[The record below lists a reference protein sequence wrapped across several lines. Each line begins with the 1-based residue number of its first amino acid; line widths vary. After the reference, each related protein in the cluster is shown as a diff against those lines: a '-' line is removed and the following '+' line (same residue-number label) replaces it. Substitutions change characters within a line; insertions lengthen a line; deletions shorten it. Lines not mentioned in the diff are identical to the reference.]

1 MALGTFSS
9 ANYLTRTASLPSYPF
24 TVAAWVYFTN
34 KTTAQ
39 TIWGAYDPST
49 TTNSLE
55 IRINASGFFSAIN
68 RNSGGN
74 VTATSIVAVTNNAW
88 NFVAASFAS
97 ATADKL
103 FFGGA
108 TYTGTNGASTFNSGL
123 CSREGVGIR
132 ADSSLPTFPLLNGG
146 IGELAIYSGDLITD
160 FTNTAIT
167 GKVTPLDWRGASLLN
182 YWPFYTHTRNF
193 LTGVADWTTTGTLT
207 QFASGPPVSMPSW
220 LSGGAEG
227 DGYIPSDSTG
237 PWGIPAL
244 GRPSWESG
252 GLGVPAWASAG
263 AS

>member
-34 KTTAQ
+34 ITTAQ
-39 TIWGAYDPST
+39 TIWGAYVAALA
-49 TTNSLE
+49 TNSVEL
-55 IRINASGFFSAIN
+55 RINASGLASALT
-68 RNSGGN
+68 RSTLAN
-74 VTATSIVAVTNNAW
+74 VATVSVASVSNNAW
-88 NFVAASFAS
+88 NFLAASFPS
-97 ATADKL
+97 ATTNRVCLNGTNA
-103 FFGGA
+103 
-108 TYTGTNGASTFNSGL
+108 TGTQAL
-123 CSREGVGIR
+123 CVFDRTLCDREGVGAR
-132 ADSSLPTFPLLNGG
+132 ADSTLPTFPLLNGS
-146 IGELAIYSGDLITD
+146 IGELAIYSGDLLADFATD
-160 FTNTAIT
+160 AST
-167 GKVTPLDWRGASLLN
+167 GKMNPLDWRGTSVLN

-193 LTGVADWTTTGTLT
+193 LTGVANWTTTGTIA

-227 DGYIPSDSTG
+227 DGYIPSDLTG